1 MMFLKT
7 ILTRKPDDLLKKT
20 YEVQKLKPAKF
31 DWSTIVQND
40 KRTYEIDV
48 TDDEITKMSKKSFKK
63 YVDKK
68 VNKRAFE
75 ELFESKKSKVKDLI
89 LITKSQLNQDY
100 KLPMQQYLQTSELT
114 TEAKKILFSLRCRE
128 FNLKSNYK
136 SMWSISS

>member
-1 MMFLKT
+1 MLVKRQMMFLKT

-40 KRTYEIDV
+40 KTTYEIDV

-114 TEAKKILFSLRCRE
+114 TEAKKILFSLRC
-128 FNLKSNYK
+128 
-136 SMWSISS
+136 